1 MYRTGDPSDVTH
13 ADRSRLSA
21 LTKSI
26 EEKQNAL
33 RPLLS
38 RLEILMGRSEQQ
50 KRVNKAYLSSIRRL
64 PREILSKIFLLV
76 AAASSDHERRS
87 TVRWIGGCMG
97 GRYKFAEVCRMWR
110 SVALGTAGLWTS
122 VHLAI
127 RESPAPFTWSFAR
140 FEAELK
146 LTKMMPLDVRLSG
159 MWHSTLQSHAGEA
172 WRLLRQE
179 AYRWRSLDLFDL
191 ADLAEILTESIDCPI
206 LEKLR
211 AKVDVMSL
219 VDNEAMA
226 HGGAVVC
233 RPFDSLRDARQ
244 LHTIHIHLFSL
255 FPTIQLRLPRKWK
268 LRQITLLFENP
279 GISQRP
285 GLLLPVVGQ
294 FAKTLRRLSIAV
306 LRCDLSPLPPVAAGT
321 IQLPVLM
328 ALICSEAGYFL
339 LEHITAP
346 KLQYLRIELN
356 NAPVPGAP
364 PYPLERIS
372 AFQALRDLH
381 LTDVS
386 WATPS
391 LLSTLLMVPQLSSL
405 VLTEIKKEL
414 AGRCITADLISGLTR
429 GGVDVDGVL
438 TPQNPSCPLPNLT
451 ALHLTLYKSETGE
464 AAALV
469 ASLRKLGLSRKAPGG
484 DDDTRLAPLSAFTV
498 RYRGSDRKRALA
510 KDIPSWG
517 V

>member
-1 MYRTGDPSDVTH
+1 MASNAPRSLKLQQNLDEETLALQGLIEQCCDIANIEVYRTGDPSDVTH

-211 AKVDVMSL
+211 AKSADPSTVSGTRGNCTLSISISSPCSPQYNFGSPESGNSGRLRFSSRIQVSHRGLDFCYRSS
-219 VDNEAMA
+219 
-226 HGGAVVC
+226 
-233 RPFDSLRDARQ
+233 DSLQRHCEGFPSPSFDAIC
-244 LHTIHIHLFSL
+244 HHS
-255 FPTIQLRLPRKWK
+255 RLW
-268 LRQITLLFENP
+268 
-279 GISQRP
+279 
-285 GLLLPVVGQ
+285 
-294 FAKTLRRLSIAV
+294 
-306 LRCDLSPLPPVAAGT
+306 PP
-321 IQLPVLM
+321 
-328 ALICSEAGYFL
+328 
-339 LEHITAP
+339 AP
-346 KLQYLRIELN
+346 SSYL
-356 NAPVPGAP
+356 
-364 PYPLERIS
+364 
-372 AFQALRDLH
+372 
-381 LTDVS
+381 
-386 WATPS
+386 
-391 LLSTLLMVPQLSSL
+391 
-405 VLTEIKKEL
+405 
-414 AGRCITADLISGLTR
+414 C
-429 GGVDVDGVL
+429 
-438 TPQNPSCPLPNLT
+438 
-451 ALHLTLYKSETGE
+451 
-464 AAALV
+464 
-469 ASLRKLGLSRKAPGG
+469 
-484 DDDTRLAPLSAFTV
+484 
-498 RYRGSDRKRALA
+498 
-510 KDIPSWG
+510 
-517 V
+517 